1 MPSGDAL
8 RVEFYDLKKYGGLS
22 YLEWR
27 EMSPF
32 WRKMF
37 TKRLIED
44 VKAEREGKKGMW
56 AQIQQMMGGLFKR

>member
-8 RVEFYDLKKYGGLS
+8 RAEFYDLKKHGDLS

-37 TKRLIED
+37 TKRLIVD
-44 VKAEREGKKGMW
+44 VKAEMQGKKGMW
-56 AQIQQMMGGLFKR
+56 TQLQQMLGGLFKR